1 MRNENGEGVALGRD
15 VRGRMAGALGNGVAV
30 ALEGGVTAQRG
41 GEAVLGVRE
50 FLRELAGVAAGGEG
64 DPQAPR
70 LPPAFLQVRPLRRD
84 RGRAPQV
91 PEPGE
96 LVAQRRGDAA
106 KRQLAAEE
114 LGAVDAAH
122 AFAAALLC
130 PEGGCGV
137 CKSCV
142 LAKAG
147 THPDIAVLSTEKVV
161 ISIDE
166 VRSLVA
172 DSQFGSSMG
181 KFRIMII
188 EDADRMIERSSNVL
202 LKALEEPP
210 AGTIWLLCAPSEA
223 DMLPTIRSRVRRVGL
238 KVPAVEEV
246 ARLLVARDGIEPALA
261 AQVAAESQS
270 HIGMARRLATS
281 HEARSRRRETLLAA
295 LAINGV
301 TSAVTT
307 AERWLDI
314 AKKDAEALTTERDLE
329 ERTAT
334 LRTMGLQPGDAIP
347 NNLKADLKALEEAQ
361 KRRATRSLRD
371 GIDRIMV
378 DLLALYRDVLTLQID
393 AKSPLINAELSN
405 QISEAAEVTTP
416 AQTIE
421 KLEAIAQARLRIDRN
436 VRDLMVL
443 ESLGVSLRIKR

>member
-1 MRNENGEGVALGRD
+1 MSAPTPIWDDLLG
-15 VRGRMAGALGNGVAV
+15 
-30 ALEGGVTAQRG
+30 QP
-41 GEAVLGVRE
+41 EAVSQL
-50 FLRELAGVAAGGEG
+50 ELAVRHREQGVHHAWLMTG
-64 DPQAPR
+64 
-70 LPPAFLQVRPLRRD
+70 PPGS
-84 RGRAPQV
+84 GRSN
-91 PEPGE
+91 
-96 LVAQRRGDAA
+96 L
-106 KRQLAAEE
+106 
-114 LGAVDAAH
+114 AH

-130 PEGGCGV
+130 PDGGCGD
-137 CKSCV
+137 CKSCI

-147 THPDIAVLSTEKVV
+147 THPDISVLSTEKVV

-166 VRSLVA
+166 VRQLVA

-210 AGTIWLLCAPSEA
+210 TGTIWLLCAPSEA

-238 KVPAVEEV
+238 KVPSVSEV
-246 ARLLVARDGIEPALA
+246 ARLLVSRDGIDPTLA
-261 AQVAAESQS
+261 HQVAAESQS

-301 TSAVTT
+301 TSAVNT

-329 ERTAT
+329 ERSAA

-347 NNLKADLKALEEAQ
+347 NNLKSDLKALEESQ

-371 GIDRIMV
+371 GLDRILV
-378 DLLALYRDVLTLQID
+378 DLLSLYRDVLTVQIS
-393 AKSPLINAELSN
+393 AQAPLINEELLPQITETAGSSSPAETIAKLDA
-405 QISEAAEVTTP
+405 IS
-416 AQTIE
+416 
-421 KLEAIAQARLRIDRN
+421 QARLRIDRN

-443 ESLGVSLRIKR
+443 ESLAVSLRSKRNR

>member
-1 MRNENGEGVALGRD
+1 MSAPAPIWDDLLG
-15 VRGRMAGALGNGVAV
+15 
-30 ALEGGVTAQRG
+30 QP
-41 GEAVLGVRE
+41 EAVSQL
-50 FLRELAGVAAGGEG
+50 ELAVRHRDQGVHHAWLMTG
-64 DPQAPR
+64 
-70 LPPAFLQVRPLRRD
+70 PPGS
-84 RGRAPQV
+84 GRSN
-91 PEPGE
+91 
-96 LVAQRRGDAA
+96 L
-106 KRQLAAEE
+106 
-114 LGAVDAAH
+114 AH

-130 PEGGCGV
+130 SEGGCTT

-142 LAKAG
+142 LAQAG
-147 THPDIAVLSTEKVV
+147 THPDISVLSTEKVV

-181 KFRIMII
+181 KFRIMVI

-246 ARLLVARDGIEPALA
+246 ARLLVARDGIDPVLA
-261 AQVAAESQS
+261 GQVAAESQS

-301 TSAVTT
+301 SSAVNT

-314 AKKDAEALTTERDLE
+314 AKKDAEALTTERDLA
-329 ERTAT
+329 ERTAA
-334 LRTMGLQPGDAIP
+334 LRTMGLQPGDPIP
-347 NNLKADLKALEEAQ
+347 NNMKSDLKALEEAQ

-371 GIDRIMV
+371 GIDRILV
-378 DLLALYRDVLTLQID
+378 DLLSLYRDVLTIQID
-393 AKSPLINAELSN
+393 ARTPLINAELTS
-405 QISEAAEVTTP
+405 QISEAARATSP
-416 AQTIE
+416 AQSIE
-421 KLEAIAQARLRIDRN
+421 KLDAIAKARLRIDRN

-443 ESLGVSLRIKR
+443 ESLGVSLRIKRAS

>member
-1 MRNENGEGVALGRD
+1 VNESAPIWDDLLG
-15 VRGRMAGALGNGVAV
+15 
-30 ALEGGVTAQRG
+30 QP
-41 GEAVLGVRE
+41 EAVSQL
-50 FLRELAGVAAGGEG
+50 ELAVRHRDQGVHHAWLMTG
-64 DPQAPR
+64 
-70 LPPAFLQVRPLRRD
+70 PPGS
-84 RGRAPQV
+84 GRSN
-91 PEPGE
+91 
-96 LVAQRRGDAA
+96 L
-106 KRQLAAEE
+106 
-114 LGAVDAAH
+114 AH
-122 AFAAALLC
+122 AFATALLC
-130 PEGGCGV
+130 PDGGCGK
-137 CKSCV
+137 CKSCT
-142 LAKAG
+142 LAQAG
-147 THPDIAVLSTEKVV
+147 THPDISVLSTEKVV

-166 VRSLVA
+166 VRTLVA

-246 ARLLVARDGIEPALA
+246 ARLLITRDGIDPVLA

-301 TSAVTT
+301 TAAVNT

-329 ERTAT
+329 ERNAT
-334 LRTMGLQPGDAIP
+334 LRTMGLQSGDAIP
-347 NNLKADLKALEEAQ
+347 NNMKSDLKALEEAQ
-361 KRRATRSLRD
+361 KRRATRSIRD
-371 GIDRIMV
+371 GIDRILV
-378 DLLALYRDVLTLQID
+378 DLLSLYRDVLTLQIN
-393 AKSPLINAELSN
+393 AQTPLINAELLA
-405 QISEAAEVTTP
+405 QITEAAQITTP
-416 AQTIE
+416 AETIA
-421 KLEAIAQARLRIDRN
+421 KLDALAQARLRIDRN

-443 ESLGVSLRIKR
+443 ESLGVSLRIKKG

>member
-1 MRNENGEGVALGRD
+1 MFAPAPIWDDLLG
-15 VRGRMAGALGNGVAV
+15 
-30 ALEGGVTAQRG
+30 QP
-41 GEAVLGVRE
+41 EAVSQL
-50 FLRELAGVAAGGEG
+50 ELAVRHRDQGVHHAWLMTG
-64 DPQAPR
+64 
-70 LPPAFLQVRPLRRD
+70 PPGS
-84 RGRAPQV
+84 GRSN
-91 PEPGE
+91 
-96 LVAQRRGDAA
+96 L
-106 KRQLAAEE
+106 
-114 LGAVDAAH
+114 AH
-122 AFAAALLC
+122 AFASALLC
-130 PEGGCGV
+130 AEGGCGT

-147 THPDIAVLSTEKVV
+147 THPDISVLSTEKVV

-166 VRSLVA
+166 VRALVA

-181 KFRIMII
+181 RFRIMII

-210 AGTIWLLCAPSEA
+210 PGTIWLLCAPSEA

-246 ARLLVARDGIEPALA
+246 ARLLVARDGIDPTLA
-261 AQVAAESQS
+261 GQVAAESQS

-301 TSAVTT
+301 TSAVNT

-314 AKKDAEALTTERDLE
+314 AKKDADALTAERDLD
-329 ERTAT
+329 ERTAA

-347 NNLKADLKALEEAQ
+347 NNMKSDLKALEEAQ

-371 GIDRIMV
+371 GIDRILV
-378 DLLALYRDVLTLQID
+378 DLLSLYRDVLTLQID
-393 AKSPLINAELSN
+393 AQTPLINAELSS
-405 QISEAAEVTTP
+405 QISEAAQVTT
-416 AQTIE
+416 AAETIA

-443 ESLGVSLRIKR
+443 ESLAVSLRIKRKA